1 MATIRRARPDEAA
14 AISALAL
21 RSKAHWGYDED
32 FLEACRAELTYRP
45 DGVRNEPFYVA
56 EDEEGALAGFYR
68 LSGTPPEGELA
79 ALFVEPHR
87 IGTGLGGQLL
97 RHALAQARRQGME
110 VLWLEADPGAEPFY
124 AHAGFVRVGVSPSG
138 SVPGRV
144 LPRMR
149 RNVSP

>member
-1 MATIRRARPDEAA
+1 MATIRRARPDEAGA
-14 AISALAL
+14 VSALAL

-32 FLEACRAELTYRP
+32 FLEACRAELTYGP
-45 DGVRNEPFYVA
+45 DRLRSEPFYVA
-56 EDEEGALAGFYR
+56 EEQDGDLAGFYR

-79 ALFVEPHR
+79 ALFVDPPR
-87 IGTGLGGQLL
+87 IGTGLGGRLL
-97 RHALAQARRQGME
+97 RHAVARAQRQGME

-124 AHAGFVRVGVSPSG
+124 AHAGFVTVGVSPSG

-149 RNVSP
+149 RDLSR